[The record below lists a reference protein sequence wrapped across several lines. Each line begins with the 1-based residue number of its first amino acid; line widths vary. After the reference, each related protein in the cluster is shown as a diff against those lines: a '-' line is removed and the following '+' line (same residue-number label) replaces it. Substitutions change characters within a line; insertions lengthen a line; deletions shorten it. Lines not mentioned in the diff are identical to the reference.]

1 MAQLTCMQQFVKKQF
16 VYTESLGGYTFEA
29 RIEKYFCFKVKLI
42 FVDRNNSVDDR
53 ILLAWYKTIRSK
65 FEIF

>member
-1 MAQLTCMQQFVKKQF
+1 MQHFVKKQF